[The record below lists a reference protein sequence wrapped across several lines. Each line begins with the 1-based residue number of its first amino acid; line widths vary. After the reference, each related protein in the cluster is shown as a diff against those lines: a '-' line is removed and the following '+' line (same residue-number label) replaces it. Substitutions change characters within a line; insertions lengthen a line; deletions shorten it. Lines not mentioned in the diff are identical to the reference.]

1 MIRKNRFLPVLLV
14 AVIGGMLTS
23 LAYISGLS
31 SEIKLSGVVL
41 YLSGNEPSLSV
52 LDLLS
57 LSSMYLPLYVFC
69 AFSGTN
75 LYRHFCTASVFVFSR
90 QPKRIK
96 WYVHELISLFI
107 SVLIYQ
113 IVFTMAALWT
123 TNWKMRIEIDP
134 NGIVLLV
141 YYLTLQTLWSY
152 SLSLAINM
160 LSIRFG
166 SDLGYA
172 LGIGIKMVLITLL
185 AAPDLVAMNPVS
197 RLIFGW
203 HKSEN
208 TLLGLVLDNTEYA
221 LDIHFSLG
229 YMVAICVLLTIGG
242 GFVVDRHDL
251 LVSNKET
258 GGV

>member
-1 MIRKNRFLPVLLV
+1 MIRKNRFPLILII
-14 AVIGGMLTS
+14 AVTGGMLTS
-23 LAYISGLS
+23 LAYISGPS
-31 SEIKLSGVVL
+31 SEIKLSGVIL
-41 YLSGNEPSLSV
+41 CLSGNEPGSSV

-107 SVLIYQ
+107 SVLVYQ
-113 IVFTMAALWT
+113 IVFTVVAILM
-123 TNWKMRIEIDP
+123 TNWKMRIEIDL

-141 YYLTLQTLWSY
+141 YYLAIQSLWSY
-152 SLSLAINM
+152 SLSLVINL
-160 LSIRFG
+160 LSIRVG

-185 AAPDLVAMNPVS
+185 TASDLVAVNPVS

-208 TLLGLVLDNTEYA
+208 PLLNLVLDNTEYA
-221 LDIHFSLG
+221 LDIHFSLV
-229 YMVAICVLLTIGG
+229 YMATISVLLTIGG
-242 GFVVDRHDL
+242 GFAVDRHDL